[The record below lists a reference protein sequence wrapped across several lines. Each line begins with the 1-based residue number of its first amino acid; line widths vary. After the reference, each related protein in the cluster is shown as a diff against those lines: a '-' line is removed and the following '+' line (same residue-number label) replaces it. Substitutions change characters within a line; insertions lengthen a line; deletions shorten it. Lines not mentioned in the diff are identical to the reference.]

1 MLDHQIGFSTAV
13 EEVYKP
19 ISGRLSDPDSTKPE
33 GNPEGIQAC
42 EQYRDVVSEMQATL
56 KPELEMIETR
66 IIGPADE
73 LLKVIQAI
81 RKMATKR
88 DHKQLDL
95 DRHTNSLNK
104 LQNKKER
111 SVKDEKALYTAENNV
126 EIATQ
131 EYNYYNDMLKE
142 ELPKLFHLEAEFIRP
157 LFQSF
162 YYMQLNIFY
171 TLYTRMEEMKIPY
184 FDLSTDIMTSF
195 EAKRGNIQEETEAIS
210 ITHFRVGHAKA
221 KLEMTRKKFG
231 KEAEAKTD
239 AQHEAAGPP
248 PYQAYGSPE
257 AAPAAAP
264 VYGQQPAYG
273 QPAATPAYG
282 QPAATPAYGQP
293 AATPAY
299 GQPAAAAAAAVYG
312 QPAASPAY
320 GQPAATPAY
329 GQPAAAAAYG
339 QPVYGQ
345 APVAA
350 TPPVPAA
357 PAAAPAVEYCTAL
370 YDYAP
375 QAQGD
380 LALKAG
386 DVIEI
391 VQRTADA
398 NGWWTGKLNGQT
410 GVFPGNY
417 VQLR

>member
-239 AQHEAAGPP
+239 AHHEAAGPP

-273 QPAATPAYG
+273 QPAATP
-282 QPAATPAYGQP
+282 
-293 AATPAY
+293 
-299 GQPAAAAAAAVYG
+299 
-312 QPAASPAY
+312 
-320 GQPAATPAY
+320 
-329 GQPAAAAAYG
+329 AYG